1 MPFGILWPLLWPLLK
16 SAIEALM
23 PWLIEQITSD
33 VRAGRTPTMESLDIK
48 GQLLA
53 RKEVIRRAYK
63 GATHGRNE

>member
-1 MPFGILWPLLWPLLK
+1 MPFAILWPILWPLLK

-23 PWLIEQITSD
+23 PWLIERITAD
-33 VRAGRTPTMESLDIK
+33 IRAGRQPTIESLDVK

-63 GATHGRNE
+63 GGEAWPK